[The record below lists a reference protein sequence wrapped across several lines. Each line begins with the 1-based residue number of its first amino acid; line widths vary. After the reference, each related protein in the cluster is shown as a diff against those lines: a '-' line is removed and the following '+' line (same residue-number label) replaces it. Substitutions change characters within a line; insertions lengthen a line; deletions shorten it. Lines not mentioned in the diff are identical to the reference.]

1 MAKSNL
7 ANNAGLSEPLPK
19 SADVIGA
26 GGIGIC
32 IAVALHRAGCQV
44 RLVETSA
51 SKLRR
56 GNREGVQI
64 DGSAPEPIPL
74 VAFQDWIPYPNA
86 PLFLCIKG
94 YHNSQALE
102 KICPNIP
109 IIPIQNGFDPK
120 LAERTTLLEG
130 IASWI
135 SECDPEAPHTR
146 ITRRGDFHFGP
157 ACGSTPPESSTSQ
170 DAPPGET
177 DLVKTARIWLE
188 AIGPQLSNMGI
199 RPKLTKD
206 IRPYKASKLIYNA
219 AISPIASAAG
229 IDNSLLLTD
238 PQARRWFFALLRE
251 NIAIMRA
258 KNIPL
263 GKVGPF
269 LPSSVA
275 WILGQSWLRAPLAR
289 FFAPSLRGTYCSMAL
304 DFARGE
310 TEIDH
315 YNGHLIRLARM
326 DKLCP
331 VNRLVVGLAKAWLD
345 AGRAPS
351 REFLDELDQ
360 LGKKEFG
367 PGRTPT
373 LSA

>member
-1 MAKSNL
+1 MANINL
-7 ANNAGLSEPLPK
+7 ANNAGLSETLPK

-32 IAVALHRAGCQV
+32 IAMALHRAGCQV
-44 RLVETSA
+44 RLVEKSA
-51 SKLRR
+51 SKVRR
-56 GNREGVQI
+56 GSSEGVQI
-64 DGSAPEPIPL
+64 HGFPPEPIPL
-74 VAFQDWIPYPNA
+74 VAFQDWIPSPNA

-109 IIPIQNGFDPK
+109 VIPIQNGFDPE
-120 LAERTTLLEG
+120 LAERTTSLEG

-135 SECDPEAPHTR
+135 SECDPEAPQTR

-157 ACGSTPPESSTSQ
+157 AQGVSTPGIS
-170 DAPPGET
+170 PPGEAS
-177 DLVKTARIWLE
+177 LVKTARSWLE
-188 AIGPQLSNMGI
+188 AIGPHLISMGI
-199 RPKLTKD
+199 RPRLTND

-251 NIAIMRA
+251 NIAIMQA

-269 LPSSVA
+269 LPSTVA
-275 WILGQSWLRAPLAR
+275 WILGKGWLRAPLAR

-304 DFARGE
+304 DFAKGE

-315 YNGHLIRLARM
+315 YNGHLIRLAGN

-331 VNRLVVGLAKAWLD
+331 VNRLVVHLAKVWLD

-351 REFLDELDQ
+351 REFLNELDQ

-367 PGRTPT
+367 PVLTPT
-373 LSA
+373 LS

>member
-1 MAKSNL
+1 MANLNMAATNL
-7 ANNAGLSEPLPK
+7 AKQAALSDLLPK

-32 IAVALHRAGCQV
+32 IAVALHRAGCRV
-44 RLVETSA
+44 RLIESSA
-51 SKLRR
+51 TKLRR
-56 GNREGVQI
+56 GNQDGVQI
-64 DGSAPEPIPL
+64 DGFAPEPIPL
-74 VAFQDWIPYPNA
+74 LAFQEWNPIPNV

-94 YHNSQALE
+94 YHNSQVLE

-109 IIPIQNGFDPK
+109 VTPIQNGFDPH
-120 LAERTTLLEG
+120 LADRATSLEG

-157 ACGSTPPESSTSQ
+157 AQ
-170 DAPPGET
+170 GEAT
-177 DLVKTARIWLE
+177 KGAADWVKTARIWL
-188 AIGPQLSNMGI
+188 AALGPQLKSMGI
-199 RPKLTKD
+199 RAKLTTD

-251 NIAIMRA
+251 NIAIMRD
-258 KNIPL
+258 KKIPL

-269 LPSSVA
+269 LPSTVA
-275 WILGQSWLRAPLAR
+275 WILEKGWLRAPLAR

-304 DFARGE
+304 DFAKGE

-315 YNGHLIRLARM
+315 YNGHLIRLAGKDEM
-326 DKLCP
+326 CP
-331 VNRLVVGLAKAWLD
+331 VNRLVVELAKAWLD

-360 LGKKEFG
+360 LGK
-367 PGRTPT
+367 
-373 LSA
+373 SIS